1 MSTPEPL
8 WRVMLAAGDLC
19 ELPDDRPWDEHHVY
33 AAELRAIADWLVPEE
48 VEPDECDRAIRL
60 RWLERQ
66 RIRFEL
72 LAEADRAEAG
82 E

>member
-8 WRVMLAAGDLC
+8 WRVMHAANVNALLTGNGC
-19 ELPDDRPWDEHHVY
+19 AIY
-33 AAELRAIADWLVPEE
+33 AAEIRAIADWLMPEE
-48 VEPDECDRAIRL
+48 TEPSGCDRAIRL

-66 RIRFEL
+66 RTRFEL